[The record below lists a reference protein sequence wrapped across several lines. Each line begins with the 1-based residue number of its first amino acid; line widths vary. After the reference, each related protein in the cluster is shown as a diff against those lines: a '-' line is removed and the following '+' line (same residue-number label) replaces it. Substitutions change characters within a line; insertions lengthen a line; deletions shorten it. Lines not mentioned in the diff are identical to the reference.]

1 MSWGVNL
8 IQLVGLTITGFVMQG
23 RGLGFNGNAPFFFNV
38 HGVEHLRTHLA
49 HVETPTVLNESVGQG
64 GFTVIDVG
72 NNREISNVFHIVQ
85 KRGLKL

>member
-1 MSWGVNL
+1 
-8 IQLVGLTITGFVMQG
+8 MQS
-23 RGLGFNGNAPFFFNV
+23 RCLGFNGNAPFFFNV

-72 NNREISNVFHIVQ
+72 NNWEISNVFHIVQ